1 MPRIALLLISFGMLA
16 LTACGTGDDE
26 PIPGFQGIIPNATWS
41 DDRSWAARID
51 GDYQMLF
58 ITTTGSSTCP
68 HVIDSVH
75 HDIEN
80 RHLTVAAHQYKPSGG
95 QCTMDLQPHTSFV
108 KIPEPVEPDAD
119 VTIELEDFFGTIT
132 LTPDTSSQEDVGGLQ
147 VP

>member
-1 MPRIALLLISFGMLA
+1 MPRIAMLLIGFGMLV
-16 LTACGTGDDE
+16 LTACGTADDK

-68 HVIDSVH
+68 HVIDSVQ
-75 HDIEN
+75 HDVE
-80 RHLTVAAHQYKPSGG
+80 HSLLTVAAHQHKPAAG

-108 KIPEPVEPDAD
+108 KITEPVAPEAQ
-119 VTIELEDFFGTIT
+119 VTIELEEFYGTIT
-132 LTPDTSSQEDVGGLQ
+132 LTPDTSSQEDVGGIHQ
-147 VP
+147 P